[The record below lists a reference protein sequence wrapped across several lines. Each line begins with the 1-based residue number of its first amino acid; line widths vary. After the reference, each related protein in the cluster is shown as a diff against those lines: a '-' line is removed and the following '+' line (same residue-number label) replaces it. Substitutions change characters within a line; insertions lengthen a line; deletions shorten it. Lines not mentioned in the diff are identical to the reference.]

1 MSQRL
6 TPGQITIGALAG
18 INILLALYI
27 LGLAYIAYV
36 DEELAFKL
44 VELML
49 RVIGA

>member
-1 MSQRL
+1 MRL
-6 TPGQITIGALAG
+6 TPGQITIQALAA

-27 LGLAYIAYV
+27 LGLSYIAYV

-49 RVIGA
+49 LIVGA